1 MTRLIGKNVNVRIH
15 AERQKYHL
23 ASRSISIHWG
33 KQGRDIPPHSPV
45 QTSSLFNQHLARKR
59 CNKTYNY
66 IMNRLLGILVL
77 VCFILFFLSH
87 TWMLS
92 SLCWHA
98 LDLGSVFSHVILF
111 MFHSRSENN
120 HIGSLLI
127 FGLRRFWFCW
137 VFFVVVF
144 FFLLVCLF
152 PFIYLC
158 IYSLGKSVAVEIR
171 ILNIKR
177 SSLLHL
183 SGFLSYFHHF

>member
-1 MTRLIGKNVNVRIH
+1 MIAFLTSNRIERLDQTDWENVNVRIH

-59 CNKTYNY
+59 CNKTYKY
-66 IMNRLLGILVL
+66 IMNRLLYIVISMFYFVFPITYLNVE
-77 VCFILFFLSH
+77 LSLL
-87 TWMLS
+87 T
-92 SLCWHA
+92 C

-127 FGLRRFWFCW
+127 FGLR
-137 VFFVVVF
+137 
-144 FFLLVCLF
+144 
-152 PFIYLC
+152 
-158 IYSLGKSVAVEIR
+158 
-171 ILNIKR
+171 
-177 SSLLHL
+177 
-183 SGFLSYFHHF
+183 